1 MIRRTILAFGLAFG
15 LGTTAVAGV
24 TSAAFAV
31 QIRLDG
37 SGLCISQTLSEETNA
52 LVSVTCSGGQFVSIA
67 PAPNRPFAGT
77 QGGAFRFHIE
87 PQARLSLLS
96 SPPVPFGAGTVT
108 ALRVYNSDG
117 GDGALEMMVS
127 F

>member
-15 LGTTAVAGV
+15 FLTTAVAG
-24 TSAAFAV
+24 TASGAFVV

-37 SGLCISQTLSEETNA
+37 SGLCLSQALSEETNA

-67 PAPNRPFAGT
+67 PAPDKPFAGT
-77 QGGAFRFHIE
+77 QGGAFRFHFE
-87 PQARLSLLS
+87 PLAKLRLLS
-96 SPPVPFGAGTVT
+96 GPPVPFGAGTVT

-117 GDGALEMMVS
+117 GDGAVEMMVS